1 MVRVRKPDDIRS
13 ECAVPPV
20 VGDGTMTVPVLAG
33 AAKEKPPPTATPRGE
48 EGVAGK
54 NEDDEDDDEEEEE
67 EEEDEDDAEDDD
79 VMGQI
84 KEDSRND
91 ELLYDPDA

>member
-1 MVRVRKPDDIRS
+1 MKERKSACLSVWRTVDREGREYI
-13 ECAVPPV
+13 CAQHSIVTSSIGAA
-20 VGDGTMTVPVLAG
+20 GDGVGKAG
-33 AAKEKPPPTATPRGE
+33 EYE
-48 EGVAGK
+48 EGK
-54 NEDDEDDDEEEEE
+54 EEDDDDEEEE

>member
-1 MVRVRKPDDIRS
+1 MKERKSACLSVWRTVDRVGREYI
-13 ECAVPPV
+13 CAQLSIVTSSIGAA
-20 VGDGTMTVPVLAG
+20 GDGVGKAG
-33 AAKEKPPPTATPRGE
+33 EYE
-48 EGVAGK
+48 EGK
-54 NEDDEDDDEEEEE
+54 EEEDDDEEEEE
-67 EEEDEDDAEDDD
+67 GKDDAEEDD